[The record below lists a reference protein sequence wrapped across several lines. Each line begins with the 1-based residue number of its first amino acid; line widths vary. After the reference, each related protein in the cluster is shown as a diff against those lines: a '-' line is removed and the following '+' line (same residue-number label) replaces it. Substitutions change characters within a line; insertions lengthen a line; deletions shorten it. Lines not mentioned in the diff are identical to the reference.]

1 MRLSRFVVVLFSLLL
16 SACSQTPYKDKM
28 AAADLRDAGISRLAK
43 SEIDEVIELHQHAV
57 MQDLKQLMIKLYHRN
72 PSQRFDKAKRSIES
86 SVDLVFKRPSSYGYK
101 HWEDLAGTDIIRL
114 ALDPDY
120 HVNDRVLPLIVGL
133 RKMLM
138 ASYGNET
145 AFYYL
150 TDLNEQKLYN
160 SARNIEIAAWLLSE
174 KKDQRG
180 RVLIMSDSVEQE
192 SRNLSFQRLIGKM
205 IATQDNLAS
214 IISYKEGRVVKTV
227 MIKAASMA
235 FLPI

>member
-1 MRLSRFVVVLFSLLL
+1 MRLSSLFIALFLFFL
-16 SACSQTPYKDKM
+16 SACSQTPNKDTI
-28 AAADLRDAGISRLAK
+28 AVADLRDAGVSRLAK
-43 SEIDEVIELHQHAV
+43 SDIDEVIELHQHAV
-57 MQDLKQLMIKLYHRN
+57 MQDLKELMIKLYHRN
-72 PSQRFDKAKRSIES
+72 PNQRFDKAKRTIES
-86 SVDLVFKRPSSYGYK
+86 SVDLVFKRPYYYGYK
-101 HWEDLAGTDIIRL
+101 HWEAMAGTDIIRL

-120 HVNDRVLPLIVGL
+120 HVNDRILPLIVGL

-138 ASYGNET
+138 ASYDNQT
-145 AFYYL
+145 AFYFL

-174 KKDQRG
+174 NKDRHG
-180 RVLIMSDSVEQE
+180 RLLIMSDSVDSE

-214 IISYKEGRVVKTV
+214 IISFKEGRMLKTV
-227 MIKAASMA
+227 VIRAASMA

>member
-1 MRLSRFVVVLFSLLL
+1 MKLSRLAIVLFCLLL
-16 SACSQTPYKDKM
+16 SACFQKPHKDTM
-28 AAADLRDAGISRLAK
+28 AAADLSDAGMFRLAK
-43 SEIDEVIELHQHAV
+43 SDIDEVIELHQHAV

-72 PSQRFDKAKRSIES
+72 PDQRFDKSKRSIES
-86 SVDLVFKRPSSYGYK
+86 SVDLVFKRPYSYGYK
-101 HWEDLAGTDIIRL
+101 HWETMIGTDIIRL
-114 ALDPDY
+114 ALDPNY
-120 HVNDRVLPLIVGL
+120 HVNDRILPLIVGL

-138 ASYGNET
+138 ASYENKT

-160 SARNIEIAAWLLSE
+160 SARNIEIAAWLMSD

-180 RVLIMSDSVEQE
+180 HLLIMSDSVDVEA
-192 SRNLSFQRLIGKM
+192 RNLSFQRLIGKM

-214 IISYKEGRVVKTV
+214 IISYKEGRVLKTV
-227 MIKAASMA
+227 VIRAASLA

>member
-1 MRLSRFVVVLFSLLL
+1 MSLSRLVVVFLFCFLT
-16 SACSQTPYKDKM
+16 ACFQTPYKDKM
-28 AAADLRDAGISRLAK
+28 AAADLRDAGVSRLAK
-43 SEIDEVIELHQHAV
+43 SDIDEVIELHQHAV
-57 MQDLKQLMIKLYHRN
+57 MKDLKQLMIKLYYRN
-72 PSQRFDKAKRSIES
+72 PSQRFDKDKRSVET
-86 SVDLVFKRPSSYGYK
+86 SVDLVFKRPYYYGYK
-101 HWEDLAGTDIIRL
+101 HWDGLTGSEIIRL

-120 HVNDRVLPLIVGL
+120 HVNDRILPLIVGL

-138 ASYGNET
+138 ASYENET
-145 AFYYL
+145 RFYYL

-174 KKDQRG
+174 KKDEHGQLLL
-180 RVLIMSDSVEQE
+180 VSDSIGQE

-214 IISYKEGRVVKTV
+214 IISFKEGRVVKTV
-227 MIKAASMA
+227 VIKAASMA